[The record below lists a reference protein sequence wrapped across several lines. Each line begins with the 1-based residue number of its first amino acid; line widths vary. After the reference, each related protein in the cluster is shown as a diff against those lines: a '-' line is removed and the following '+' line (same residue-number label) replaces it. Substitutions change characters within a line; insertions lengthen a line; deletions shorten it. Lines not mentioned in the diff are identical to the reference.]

1 MLYVRLS
8 TEMDARLGKIAKQL
22 ARTKTSIA
30 RDALIGHIADL
41 EDLAEAERR
50 YADILSG
57 KSKTI
62 PLEDVIKELGLED

>member
-8 TEMDARLGKIAKQL
+8 PEMDARLGKIAKQL
-22 ARTKTSIA
+22 GRAKASIA
-30 RDALIGHIADL
+30 RDAIMDHLTDMEEL
-41 EDLAEAERR
+41 EEAENR

-62 PLEDVIKELGLED
+62 PLEDVIRQLGLED